1 LDWIVANAHK
11 VHLIYGGNHKTVRLD
26 AEALARLARRDPA
39 LLHGLE
45 HRGEQAHQD
54 LAVIRARETRNPM
67 LRRLLVQA
75 AHYQLGTFG
84 PDTDLRRWGLA
95 RAERGGKIAKR
106 KAVIAVARKL
116 AVLLHRLWVTAEVY
130 EPLRTTTMTR
140 RAA

>member
-1 LDWIVANAHK
+1 
-11 VHLIYGGNHKTVRLD
+11 
-26 AEALARLARRDPA
+26 
-39 LLHGLE
+39 
-45 HRGEQAHQD
+45 
-54 LAVIRARETRNPM
+54 M

-75 AHYQLGTFG
+75 AHYQLGPFG

-130 EPLRTTTMTR
+130 EPLRNTE
-140 RAA
+140 RAATSGQPRPAAPPEPDHPATRSRSPKSKSKSKSKFPRARGSAVRTP